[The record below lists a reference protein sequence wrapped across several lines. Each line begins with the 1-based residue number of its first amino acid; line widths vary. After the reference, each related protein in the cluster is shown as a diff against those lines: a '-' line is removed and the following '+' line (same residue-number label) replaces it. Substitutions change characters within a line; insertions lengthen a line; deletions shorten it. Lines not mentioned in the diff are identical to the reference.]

1 MASFAVVIALVVMF
15 AIVCNDAGQHMRD
28 EI

>member
-1 MASFAVVIALVVMF
+1 MTSFAVVIALVVMF
-15 AIVCNDAGQHMRD
+15 AIVFNNACKDMRD